1 MGALEIV
8 LGIVLVIL
16 ATALV
21 ICVLMQS
28 GKEKSLSG
36 SITGAAETFFSKG
49 KGQTKDKILER
60 ATTVMAIL
68 FVILAVA
75 FGIIVAK

>member
-8 LGIVLVIL
+8 LGIVLVVL
-16 ATALV
+16 AVVLI

-36 SITGAAETFFSKG
+36 SITGAGETFFSKG
-49 KGQTKDKILER
+49 KSRTKDKILAR
-60 ATTVMAIL
+60 ATTALAIV
-68 FVILAVA
+68 FVVLTVA